1 MNKACVVCASICLGL
16 FRGLSCLVWWMWH
29 VRGELDVG
37 QCCQKY
43 VGASQCLW
51 LGGLSRARRCGAQ
64 GWALGSWSLSLLWP
78 CWGSWAWYGILACAG
93 VPRVWPGSLKLGL
106 AAVGGRNLRLSAFW
120 DYKQRSQELC
130 PPRTHGRPPSRDCFR
145 ALKSQGSDSWL
156 FFFFFPLLLPCN
168 FMNFLWHK
176 VNEK

>member
-1 MNKACVVCASICLGL
+1 MLPKIC
-16 FRGLSCLVWWMWH
+16 
-29 VRGELDVG
+29 
-37 QCCQKY
+37 
-43 VGASQCLW
+43 
-51 LGGLSRARRCGAQ
+51 GGLSVSLARWAEQGCRPGAQ
-64 GWALGSWSLSLLWP
+64 GWALESWSLSLLWP
-78 CWGSWAWYGILACAG
+78 CWGSWAWYRILACAE
-93 VPRVWPGSLKLGL
+93 VPHLWPGFLKPGL

-156 FFFFFPLLLPCN
+156 FFFFPLLLPCN
-168 FMNFLWHK
+168 FMNFVWHK